1 MSTLIESAGAQR
13 GLLILKGDREV
24 IVEAAAG
31 DHLAITEAPIEVR
44 RDVSLAIV
52 RYVERTRESVVLG
65 HAAGAGQF
73 RADPYVAQRRPKSI
87 LCLPVIAQQKLV
99 GVLYLENNLVADAF
113 TPERCEVLELLAAQA
128 AISLENA
135 RLYDTL
141 ESRVRERTQELSTS
155 HDELARTLTRLKVT
169 QKQLIMQEKL
179 ASLGALTSGIAHEIK
194 NPLNFINNFAELSVG
209 LVDDLRGEVKSQ
221 EGRIAPDCAVAI
233 EEIVA
238 DLQQN
243 AAKIQQHGKRADDIV
258 RAMLE
263 HARSGVGERRDVDVN
278 ALLAEYA
285 NLAYQG
291 FRSQDSAFNVTI
303 ETSYDPAVGLLTLV
317 PQEIGRVFLNL
328 INNACYAARAKRQR
342 LGERFSP
349 TLRLSTRRVGELVE
363 IRVRDNGDGVP
374 AAVREQ
380 IYNPFFTTKPAGE
393 GTGLGLSISHEIV
406 QSNGG
411 TLTVDTAPG
420 SHAEFIITLPRRAPP
435 PAPAAT

>member
-1 MSTLIESAGAQR
+1 
-13 GLLILKGDREV
+13 
-24 IVEAAAG
+24 
-31 DHLAITEAPIEVR
+31 
-44 RDVSLAIV
+44 
-52 RYVERTRESVVLG
+52 
-65 HAAGAGQF
+65 
-73 RADPYVAQRRPKSI
+73 
-87 LCLPVIAQQKLV
+87 VIARQKLV

-113 TPERCEVLELLAAQA
+113 TPERCKVLELLAAQA

-135 RLYDTL
+135 RRYDTL

-155 HDELARTLTRLKVT
+155 NDELSRTLTRLKET

-221 EGRIAPDCAVAI
+221 EGRIAPDSAAVI

-243 AAKIQQHGKRADDIV
+243 VAKINEHGKRADVIV
-258 RAMLE
+258 RAMLD
-263 HARSGVGERRDVDVN
+263 HSRSGVSERRDVDVN

-291 FRSQDSAFNVTI
+291 FRSQDSAFSVTL
-303 ETSYDPAVGLLTLV
+303 ETSYDPAVGLLSLV

-328 INNACYAARAKRQR
+328 INNACYAARAQRQR

-349 TLRLSTRRVGELVE
+349 TLRLATRRVGDHVE

-374 AAVREQ
+374 AAVRES
-380 IYNPFFTTKPAGE
+380 IFNPFFTTKPSGE

-411 TLTVDTAPG
+411 TLAVDTAPG
-420 SHAEFIITLPRRAPP
+420 SHAEFIITLPMRPP
-435 PAPAAT
+435 S